1 MFCPMCQQDDIPQ
14 HRMSDHHLK
23 TRAKDKHDTALICA
37 ACHKTIHTLFS
48 NKELRDEKLGLD
60 TVKGL
65 QANPKVRKAL
75 VFIRKQRPGK
85 RIKAK
90 LPRERRRRKR
100 RQH

>member
-1 MFCPMCQQDDIPQ
+1 MICALCEQDVPQ

-23 TRAKDKHDTALICA
+23 TRGKDRFDTALLCA

-48 NKELRDEKLGLD
+48 NKELRDETLGLD
-60 TVKGL
+60 TIEGL
-65 QANPKVRKAL
+65 QAHPQIQKAL
-75 VFIRKQRPGK
+75 VFIRKIRPGK

-100 RQH
+100 RH